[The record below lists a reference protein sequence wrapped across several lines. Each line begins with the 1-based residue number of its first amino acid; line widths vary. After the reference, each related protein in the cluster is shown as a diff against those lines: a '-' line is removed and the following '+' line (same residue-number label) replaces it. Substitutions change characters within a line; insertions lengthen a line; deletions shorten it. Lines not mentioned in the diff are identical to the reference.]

1 MGETLRKWIKQSAPL
16 DAGLD
21 AMLNLLVSAKIL
33 ENDFEVLLKPFG
45 ITRRQY
51 NVLRILKGVHPGGHP
66 RAEIAKRVL
75 EQSPDITRILDRLE
89 DQKLITRVQGEKD
102 KRESLTKITD
112 KGIALVDKAAHVV
125 IEFSNNLKKTLTP
138 DGCVQLSDLCEKLYE
153 EKLESRISI
162 LPD

>member
-21 AMLNLLVSAKIL
+21 AMLNLFVSAKII
-33 ENDFEVLLKPFG
+33 ESDFEVLLKPFG

-51 NVLRILKGVHPGGHP
+51 NVLRILKGVYPGGHP
-66 RAEIAKRVL
+66 RDEIASRVL

-89 DQKLITRVQGEKD
+89 NQKLITRVQGEND
-102 KRESLTKITD
+102 KRESLTKITQ

-125 IEFSNNLKKTLTP
+125 IEFSNNIQKKLTHE
-138 DGCVQLSDLCEKLYE
+138 GCKKLSELCEKLYE
-153 EKLESRISI
+153 EKVGS
-162 LPD
+162 